1 MIIRSAKMIY
11 NGKQY
16 TEPECVLNTAERTVT
31 QVDPKT
37 FEKKITEFHTEYVK
51 DHLRYVADKHPERL
65 QRLVDEGKIVEYLDK
80 IETRATEAVDRQ
92 VEKWKETDKEYL
104 AAVMSGD
111 TLKAVGL
118 ANGLQGMAKEIIYKT
133 IINV

>member
-16 TEPECVLNTAERTVT
+16 TEPECVLDTAERTVT
-31 QVDPKT
+31 QVDPNT
-37 FEKKITEFHTEYVK
+37 YEKKITEFHTEYVA
-51 DHLRYVADKHPERL
+51 DHLRYVANKHPERL
-65 QRLVDEGKIVEYLDK
+65 QRLVDEGKIVDYLDN
-80 IETRATEAVDRQ
+80 IETRAVEAVDGQ
-92 VEKWKETDKEYL
+92 VEKWKATDKEYL

-118 ANGLQGMAKEIIYKT
+118 ANGLENMAKEIVYDT

>member
-1 MIIRSAKMIY
+1 MIY

-16 TEPECVLNTAERTVT
+16 TEPECVLDTAERTVT
-31 QVDPKT
+31 QVDPNT
-37 FEKKITEFHTEYVK
+37 YEKKITEFHTEYVK
-51 DHLRYVADKHPERL
+51 DHLRYVANKHPERL
-65 QRLVDEGKIVEYLDK
+65 QRLVDEGKIVAYLDN
-80 IETRATEAVDRQ
+80 IETRAIEAVDRQ
-92 VEKWKETDKEYL
+92 VEKWKETDKEYQ

-118 ANGLQGMAKEIIYKT
+118 ANNLQSRAREIINDT

>member
-16 TEPECVLNTAERTVT
+16 TEPECVLDTTERTVT
-31 QVDPKT
+31 QVDPKI

-51 DHLRYVADKHPERL
+51 DHLRYVANKHPERL
-65 QRLVDEGKIVEYLDK
+65 QRLVDEGRIVEYLDK

-104 AAVMSGD
+104 AAVISGD

-118 ANGLQGMAKEIIYKT
+118 ANCLQGMAKEIIYKT